1 VSTISFEN
9 LVHWERE
16 CVVVWASTEHGRVEC
31 KIPRDTI
38 HCIPRYRDSISREIS
53 RDRNEIVDRLRP
65 ILMAKV
71 AAGAEDGTIILLPR
85 DLQSA

>member
-1 VSTISFEN
+1 VATISLEN
-9 LVHWERE
+9 DVHWEGE
-16 CVVVWASTEHGRVEC
+16 CIVVWASTEQGRVQC

-38 HCIPRYRDSISREIS
+38 HCIPRFRDAISREIV

-65 ILMAKV
+65 ILIAKV
-71 AAGAEDGTIILLPR
+71 AAGSEDGTIVLLPQ